1 MNLQKVVRLSM
12 FTALAIVLNI
22 FESYVP
28 IINLNIPGVKV
39 GLTNIVILSVI
50 YLYGFKEALYVSIIR
65 IFVVGILRTGLF
77 STAFLFSLSGS
88 IISLFAMYMVK
99 KIKMFSIVGVSIVGS
114 IFHSIGQII
123 MAYFLLKN
131 INVMYYLP
139 FIIIIS
145 IVTGIIIGI
154 ISKEVINHLKDNIK
168 E

>member
-88 IISLFAMYMVK
+88 IISLFAMYMVN

>member
-12 FTALAIVLNI
+12 FIALAIVLNI

-39 GLTNIVILSVI
+39 GLANIVILSVF
-50 YLYGFKEALYVSIIR
+50 YLYGFKEAIYVSIIR

-77 STAFLFSLSGS
+77 STTFLFSLSGS
-88 IISLFAMYMVK
+88 IISLFAMYIVK
-99 KIKMFSIVGVSIVGS
+99 KVKVFSIVGVSIVGS

-145 IVTGIIIGI
+145 IITGVVIGI
-154 ISKEVINHLKDNIK
+154 ISKEVISHLKDDTK

>member
-1 MNLQKVVRLSM
+1 M
-12 FTALAIVLNI
+12 FIALAIVLNI

-39 GLTNIVILSVI
+39 GLANIVILSVF
-50 YLYGFKEALYVSIIR
+50 YLYGFKEAIYVSIIR
-65 IFVVGILRTGLF
+65 ILVVGILRTGLF

-88 IISLFAMYMVK
+88 IISLFAMYVVK
-99 KIKMFSIVGVSIVGS
+99 KIKLFSIVGVSIVGS

-145 IVTGIIIGI
+145 IITGVVIGI
-154 ISKEVINHLKDNIK
+154 ISKEVINHLEDD
-168 E
+168 

>member
-12 FTALAIVLNI
+12 FIALAIVLNI

-39 GLTNIVILSVI
+39 GLANIVILSVF
-50 YLYGFKEALYVSIIR
+50 YLYGFKEAIYVSIIR

-88 IISLFAMYMVK
+88 IISLLAMYVVK
-99 KIKMFSIVGVSIVGS
+99 KIKLFSIVGVSIVGS

-145 IVTGIIIGI
+145 IVTGVVIGI
-154 ISKEVINHLKDNIK
+154 ISKEVISHLKDDSK

>member
-12 FTALAIVLNI
+12 FIALAIVLNI

-39 GLTNIVILSVI
+39 GLANIVILSVF
-50 YLYGFKEALYVSIIR
+50 YLYGFKEAMYVSIIR

-88 IISLFAMYMVK
+88 IISLFAMYIVK
-99 KIKMFSIVGVSIVGS
+99 KVKVFSIVGVSIVGS

-145 IVTGIIIGI
+145 IITGVVIGV
-154 ISKEVINHLKDNIK
+154 ISKEVINHFQDDSQK
-168 E
+168 

>member
-12 FTALAIVLNI
+12 FIALAIVLNI

-39 GLTNIVILSVI
+39 GLANIVILSVF
-50 YLYGFKEALYVSIIR
+50 YLYGFKEAIYVSIIR

-88 IISLFAMYMVK
+88 IISLCAMYIVK
-99 KIKMFSIVGVSIVGS
+99 KVKVFSIVGVSIVGS

-145 IVTGIIIGI
+145 IVTGVVIGI
-154 ISKEVINHLKDNIK
+154 ISKEVINHLKYDSH

>member
-65 IFVVGILRTGLF
+65 IFVVGIL
-77 STAFLFSLSGS
+77 
-88 IISLFAMYMVK
+88 
-99 KIKMFSIVGVSIVGS
+99 
-114 IFHSIGQII
+114 
-123 MAYFLLKN
+123 
-131 INVMYYLP
+131 
-139 FIIIIS
+139 
-145 IVTGIIIGI
+145 
-154 ISKEVINHLKDNIK
+154 
-168 E
+168 

>member
-1 MNLQKVVRLSM
+1 MNLQKIVRLSM
-12 FTALAIVLNI
+12 FIALAIVLNI

-39 GLTNIVILSVI
+39 GLANIVILSVF
-50 YLYGFKEALYVSIIR
+50 YLYGFKEAIYVSIIR
-65 IFVVGILRTGLF
+65 ILVVGILRTGLF

-88 IISLFAMYMVK
+88 IISLFAMYVVK
-99 KIKMFSIVGVSIVGS
+99 KIKLFSIVGVSIVGS

-145 IVTGIIIGI
+145 IITGVVIGI
-154 ISKEVINHLKDNIK
+154 ISKEVINHLEDD
-168 E
+168 

>member
-1 MNLQKVVRLSM
+1 M
-12 FTALAIVLNI
+12 FIALAIVLNI

-39 GLTNIVILSVI
+39 GLANIVILSVF
-50 YLYGFKEALYVSIIR
+50 YLYGFKEAIYVSIIR

-88 IISLFAMYMVK
+88 IISLCAMYAVK
-99 KIKMFSIVGVSIVGS
+99 KVKIFSIIGVSIVGS

-154 ISKEVINHLKDNIK
+154 ISKEVINHLKDDSK

>member
-88 IISLFAMYMVK
+88 IISLLVMYMVN

>member
-88 IISLFAMYMVK
+88 IISLFAMYMVN

-154 ISKEVINHLKDNIK
+154 ISKEVINHLKDNII